1 MVESDPLL
9 GGFLANYPSDRARLL
24 IPAVIVSGIVA
35 VVLNFTTAAV
45 EAWWG
50 PPLTIILMALVVLIV
65 GWRVLHFWNRE
76 VMLYEH
82 GFSYREGGRTV
93 FFLYHELASIRQ
105 RAERLVYFGGL
116 IRRTTYRYTLISI
129 RGEKIVLTNLY
140 KNVDRLM
147 ERLEQ
152 KLNALLEPQI
162 IERLNSGEKVP
173 FSDTLR
179 VSKSGL
185 HEGGRDLHWSEFGG
199 YKAGGGQLTL
209 LSRDSTAWL
218 TLALPD
224 IDNLAILIGLL
235 KQQETRR

>member
-35 VVLNFTTAAV
+35 VILNFTTAAV

-140 KNVDRLM
+140 KNVDHLM

-179 VSKSGL
+179 LSKSGL
-185 HEGGRDLHWSEFGG
+185 HESGRDLHWSEFGG

-209 LSRDSTAWL
+209 LARDGTAWL

>member
-24 IPAVIVSGIVA
+24 IPAAIVTGIVA
-35 VVLNFTTAAV
+35 VFLNFTTAAV
-45 EAWWG
+45 DEWWG
-50 PPLTIILMALVVLIV
+50 PPLTIILMALVVLAI

-82 GFSYREGGRTV
+82 GFSYREGGRNI

-105 RAERLVYFGGL
+105 RAERLAYFGGL
-116 IRRTTYRYTLISI
+116 IRRTTYRYTLTSI

-152 KLNALLEPQI
+152 KLYALLEPQI
-162 IERLNSGEKVP
+162 IDRINNGEKVP

-179 VSKSGL
+179 ISKSGL
-185 HEGGRDLHWSEFGG
+185 HEGGRDLLWQDFGG

-209 LSRDSTAWL
+209 LTRDGAAWL
-218 TLALPD
+218 SLALPD
-224 IDNLAILIGLL
+224 VDNLALLIGLL
-235 KQQETRR
+235 KQQNTQH